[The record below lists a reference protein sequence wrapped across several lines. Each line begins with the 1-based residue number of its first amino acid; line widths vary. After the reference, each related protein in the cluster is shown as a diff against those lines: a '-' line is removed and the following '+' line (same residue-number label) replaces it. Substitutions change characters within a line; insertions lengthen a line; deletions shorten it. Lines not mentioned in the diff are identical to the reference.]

1 MTTFGRYIS
10 RDGELLADT
19 LSDGPYIFQNVHTL
33 DGRPRHTA
41 AHAALLRTAAR
52 RLFGVEPGLTADE
65 LRRRIV
71 RLTEACL
78 APSRV
83 SVRAIVRVYPTGSI
97 EIACDEPSIYA
108 GYVMRSLRPDAVC
121 LNMAPPL
128 PSLPTSAAEQTRLIA
143 DTLARTHDAH
153 TAIMT
158 DAAGCVVSESAQPL
172 FVVHGYTV
180 ATPPVAPAEESVER
194 RLVREAMRGT
204 TLTFAERP
212 IAVADMTTADEIFT
226 ADYRGITSVA
236 RIGRKPYM
244 SIIAEMV
251 AGRIE
256 KVSL

>member
-33 DGRPRHTA
+33 GGRPRHTA
-41 AHAALLRTAAR
+41 AHAALLRQAGR

-83 SVRAIVRVYPTGSI
+83 SVRAIVRLYPTGRI

-108 GYVMRSLRPDAVC
+108 GYVLRSLRPDAIC
-121 LNMAPPL
+121 INMAPPL
-128 PSLPTSAAEQTRLIA
+128 PAMPTSATEHTRLMA
-143 DTLARTHDAH
+143 DTLARTHGAH

-158 DAAGCVVSESAQPL
+158 DAAGCAVSESAQPL
-172 FVVHGYTV
+172 FVVQGYTV
-180 ATPPVAPAEESVER
+180 ATPPVAPADESVER
-194 RLVREAMRGT
+194 RMVREAIRGSD
-204 TLTFAERP
+204 LTFAERP
-212 IAVADMTTADEIFT
+212 IAVADIAAADEVFT